1 MGFLGI
7 ILMLGGIVYFLSY
20 CYIVKFENFE
30 LILSAFIMMYIL
42 SLFMFVFGYSFLF
55 YVRKSYSAIQSKN
68 QYVVT
73 NKTDLTELVNVA
85 KEEGVS
91 LESAANELDMP
102 V

>member
-1 MGFLGI
+1 MGFQGI
-7 ILMLGGIVYFLSY
+7 ALMLGGIGLFLSY
-20 CYIVKFENFE
+20 SYQIKIGNFE

-91 LESAANELDMP
+91 LEDAAK
-102 V
+102 